1 MENKVLATVNGAPIY
16 TSDVDAFLEGLGQRA
31 QMYNNP
37 EGRKIILEQLINSK
51 LFLIDAQRNLLEAE
65 ADFQTQLRR
74 LKENLLTN
82 YAVEKVVSSVRVSDA
97 EAREYYDAHPE
108 QFVGQETVD
117 ASHILVESEEL
128 ALSVYEKI
136 ASGALSFEDAAK
148 EYSSCPS
155 KANGGSLG
163 EFGRGQMV
171 PEFDKAVFD
180 MEIGEVTATPVQ
192 TQFGY
197 HLIRLNDK
205 KAAEAVTFD
214 SVKDA
219 LAEKL
224 LADKQQKA
232 YESRVN
238 QLKIAYPV
246 DKML

>member
-16 TSDVDAFLEGLGQRA
+16 ASDVDEFLEGLGQRA

-37 EGRKIILEQLINSK
+37 EGRTIILEQLINSK

-65 ADFQTQLRR
+65 ADFQKQLRR

-82 YAVEKVVSSVRVSDA
+82 YAVEKVVSSVRVSDT
-97 EAREYYDAHPE
+97 EAQEYYDAHPE
-108 QFVGQETVD
+108 QFVGEEKVE
-117 ASHILVESEEL
+117 ASHILVQSEEL

-180 MEIGEVTATPVQ
+180 MQVGEVTATPVQ

-197 HLIRLNDK
+197 HLIRLDSK
-205 KAAEAVTFD
+205 KAAETVAFET
-214 SVKDA
+214 VKAA
-219 LAEKL
+219 LCEKL

>member
-16 TSDVDAFLEGLGQRA
+16 VSDVDEFLAGLGQRA

-37 EGRKIILEQLINSK
+37 EGRTIILEQLINSK
-51 LFLIDAQRNLLEAE
+51 LFLVDAQRNLLEGEAE
-65 ADFQTQLRR
+65 FQKQLRR

-82 YAVEKVVSSVRVSDA
+82 YAVEKALASVRVTDA
-97 EAREYYDAHPE
+97 ETREYYDAHPE
-108 QFVGQETVD
+108 QFAGEEKVD

-136 ASGALSFEDAAK
+136 ASGALSFEDAAR

-171 PEFDKAVFD
+171 PEFDRAVFD
-180 MEIGEVTATPVQ
+180 MEVGEITATPVQ

-197 HLIRLNDK
+197 HLIRVNQK
-205 KAAEAVTFD
+205 KAAETVSFD
-214 SVKDA
+214 TVKDA
-219 LAEKL
+219 LTEKL

-246 DKML
+246 DKMI